1 MVGPID
7 LYCGGDFIVVAYKGL
22 LICDFIAMKSV
33 ERADAA
39 RKQRSGSL
47 SLGLLEFLENL
58 PSWLYVRHTV
68 LLVVTLSELESNS
81 FDHGGFR
88 NDQPFVN
95 ISPI

>member
-1 MVGPID
+1 VVGPSN
-7 LYCGGDFIVVAYKGL
+7 LYGGGDFVVIAYKGL

-39 RKQRSGSL
+39 RKQRSSSL
-47 SLGLLEFLENL
+47 SLGLLKFLENL

-81 FDHGGFR
+81 FDHGGFW
-88 NDQPFVN
+88 NN
-95 ISPI
+95 